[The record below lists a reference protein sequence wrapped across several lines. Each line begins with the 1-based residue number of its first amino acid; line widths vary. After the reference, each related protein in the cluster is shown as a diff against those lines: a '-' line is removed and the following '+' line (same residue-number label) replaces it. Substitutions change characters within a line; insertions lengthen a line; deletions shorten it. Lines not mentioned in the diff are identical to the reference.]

1 MKKCPNCDADIDNGR
16 TVCPFCGSTIGID
29 DSVNDKQYKQDTIY
43 TKNTQQQ
50 YQSHQ
55 VNDTGSVGY
64 WLIGFF
70 VPLIGIILYFVW
82 RYEQPN
88 NAKRCLWGAVVS
100 IIVSFVLTILTF
112 ICMIIAALSG
122 GI

>member
-29 DSVNDKQYKQDTIY
+29 DSVNDKQYKQDAIY

-50 YQSHQ
+50 FQSRQ

-70 VPLIGIILYFVW
+70 VPIIGIILYFVW

>member
-16 TVCPFCGSTIGID
+16 TACPFCGSTIGID

-50 YQSHQ
+50 FQSRQ

-70 VPLIGIILYFVW
+70 VPIIGIILYFVW